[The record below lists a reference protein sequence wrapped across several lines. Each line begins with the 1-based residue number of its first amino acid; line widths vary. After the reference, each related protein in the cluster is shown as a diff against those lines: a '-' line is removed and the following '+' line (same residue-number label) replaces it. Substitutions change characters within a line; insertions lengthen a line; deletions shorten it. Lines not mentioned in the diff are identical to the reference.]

1 MAQSAAKTG
10 HRDEPRLF
18 GGACCGKMTVLKQIA
33 TSLKL
38 LVTLVGPYM
47 RAVKR
52 QRIFNATTSSPH
64 IRHFGLKSR

>member
-1 MAQSAAKTG
+1 
-10 HRDEPRLF
+10 
-18 GGACCGKMTVLKQIA
+18 MTVLKQIA

-38 LVTLVGPYM
+38 LVTLGPY
-47 RAVKR
+47 RLAEKR